1 MNYSK
6 KYIII
11 TPRITNM
18 GGAQMYVRNK
28 NIYMQENGW
37 DVEII
42 STQKGM
48 IYIGDLQKFDCVIPE
63 LGFNIYLYP
72 ESKQNRILN
81 NIINRVLQKHYDEII
96 IESTCTAE
104 STWAEVLAHKIGAK
118 HFFFNLQEQDVV
130 KSQIIQDFLRFKY
143 NRRELVGIAPT
154 SLYNLFLPFA
164 PINIDKSYRLPA
176 YCNNVVEDIECPL
189 LKEINTTNYDYVV
202 GCLSRLDK
210 PFIMPALNDF
220 IIYLNK
226 HTDKKYLFLMIG
238 GAPEG
243 SSYEQKIRDLFKN
256 ISNVDIIITGYM
268 FPIPSKLLDICNA
281 FFTSAGSVWV
291 CMRSG
296 IPTISYDANDFR
308 PIGIIG
314 RTTQNA
320 LMRADNE
327 PEQDFS
333 QLMDDILENIKY
345 GKEPQIQ
352 QINKPDFSS
361 HDEFIKSMLSQREY
375 FSFDNAKKNKQE
387 KILSAC
393 LWLIGAENYKKLGTW
408 KKKLLTN
415 IRR

>member
-1 MNYSK
+1 MSCNK

-11 TPRITNM
+11 TPRISNM
-18 GGAQMYVRNK
+18 GGAQMYIRNK
-28 NIYMQENGW
+28 YLYMQSQGW
-37 DVEII
+37 DVDII
-42 STQKGM
+42 TSHDGK
-48 IYIGDLQKFDCVIPE
+48 IYIADLKHFRCIIPE
-63 LGFNIYLYP
+63 LGHYIYLF
-72 ESKQNRILN
+72 SKSTQNKIIT
-81 NIINRVLQKHYDEII
+81 NIIKTTIKKKYDEII
-96 IESTCTAE
+96 IESTCMGE
-104 STWAEVLAHKIGAK
+104 STWAEVIAQRIGAK
-118 HFFFNLQEQDVV
+118 HLLFDLQEQHAISSKV
-130 KSQIIQDFLRFKY
+130 IQDFLIFKY
-143 NRRELVGIAPT
+143 NRRKLVGIAPT

-176 YCNNVVEDIECPL
+176 YCNNVVEDTECPL

-296 IPTISYDANDFR
+296 IPTISYDANDFC

-345 GKEPQIQ
+345 GKEPQIR

-361 HDEFIKSMLSQREY
+361 HDEFLSLMSPKKEY
-375 FSFDNAKKNKQE
+375 FCFDNVQLEKKE
-387 KILSAC
+387 
-393 LWLIGAENYKKLGTW
+393 
-408 KKKLLTN
+408 KLLSIMLKLFGVTYFAK
-415 IRR
+415 IRKIKQRMIKD